1 MVTQRMNNTSGFQ
14 AIVENSKDGFLIVDK
29 KSMIRFV
36 NPAASIFLNKKP
48 DALLDTPFPHPIK
61 RDDAIEMNLIRNNG
75 EPGTGEIQVV
85 DIFWENAEAYLITI
99 RDITERVIYDR
110 LKDEFVSNVSH
121 ELRTPLTSMRESIS
135 QVYDGILGDVNENQQ
150 KYLSICI
157 KNIDRLRK
165 IVNELLDISKMEAG
179 KIQLQKCKDD
189 LVEIVRS
196 SSEVFMPVLKKRELD
211 FEISVPE
218 KVFHVFVDRD
228 RIVQVMNNLLGN
240 ATKFTLKGKIQVAM
254 TKENG
259 SYSCSVS
266 DTGEGIS
273 KEELPLIFDKFKEF
287 EKSTRPGET
296 GSGLG
301 LAISK
306 KIVELH
312 RGTIKAD
319 SETGKGSIFT
329 FALPQYSSSLVVQ
342 DFIDERL
349 KESNENFMLYHVHIN
364 DLDSIIPLVKK
375 SEIQEAG
382 RKIESRLKNLGKQV
396 CPVFVE
402 PDEIVAFA
410 EDYPENKTQ
419 FKTKLFRIIK
429 EIYFDVADAEIDFS
443 YGKVM
448 YPSDGQI
455 SENLWEKCSEQKIS
469 ETRERM
475 EKYILVVDDIVELTE
490 QVQILLE
497 HFGYQHVDV
506 ANSGQGVF
514 DYIQNQNRVPDLLIL
529 DMKMPG
535 MSGYEVI
542 GRLKESYKTKDMPV
556 LIMSGYEVEMGRLF
570 DYISHRA
577 ILTINKPVQPELLR
591 KMVYFLI

>member
-1 MVTQRMNNTSGFQ
+1 MAISKNDTSEFQ
-14 AIVENSKDGFLIVDK
+14 TIVENSKDGILIVDK
-29 KSMIRFV
+29 KSIIRFV
-36 NPAASIFLNKKP
+36 NPAAAVFLNKKP
-48 DALLDTPFPHPIK
+48 DAILDTPFPYPIK
-61 RDDAIEMNLIRNNG
+61 QDAAIEMNLIRHNG
-75 EPGTGEIQVV
+75 QPGTGEIQVA
-85 DIFWENAEAYLITI
+85 DIHWENKDAYLITI

-121 ELRTPLTSMRESIS
+121 ELRTPLTSMRESVS
-135 QVYDGILGDVNENQQ
+135 QVYDGILGDVNETQQ
-150 KYLSICI
+150 RYLSICI

-179 KIQLQKCKDD
+179 KIQLQKSKDD
-189 LVEIVRS
+189 LIEIVRA
-196 SSEVFMPVLKKRELD
+196 SSEVFMPVLKKRKLD
-211 FEISVPE
+211 FDISLPDKSFPVY
-218 KVFHVFVDRD
+218 VDRD
-228 RIVQVMNNLLGN
+228 RIIQVMNNLLGN
-240 ATKFTLKGKIQVAM
+240 ATKFTLEGKIHVAVA
-254 TKENG
+254 KKNG
-259 SYSCSVS
+259 NYHCSVS

-273 KEELPLIFDKFKEF
+273 KEELPLVFDKFKEF

-312 RGTIKAD
+312 YGIIQAE
-319 SETGKGSIFT
+319 SEEGKGSIFT
-329 FALPQYSSSLVVQ
+329 FQIPQYSPLLVVR
-342 DFIDERL
+342 DFVDERL
-349 KESNENFMLYHVHIN
+349 KQSNESFWLYHVCIN
-364 DLDSIIPLVKK
+364 DLDSIIPMVGAD
-375 SEIQEAG
+375 EIQGAG
-382 RKIESRLKNLGKQV
+382 KKIESRLQNMGKHIR
-396 CPVFVE
+396 PVFIE
-402 PDEIVAFA
+402 PNEIIAFA
-410 EDYPENKTQ
+410 EEYPETELQ
-419 FKTKLFRIIK
+419 FKTKLFRLVK
-429 EIYFDVADAEIDFS
+429 EIYFDVADAEIDFT
-443 YGKVM
+443 YGKANF
-448 YPSDGQI
+448 PSDGQL
-455 SENLWEKCSEQKIS
+455 SETLWKICNDQMIS

-497 HFGYQHVDV
+497 HFGYQHVDI

-514 DYIQNQNRVPDLLIL
+514 DYIQNNNRVPDLLIL

-542 GRLKESYKTKDMPV
+542 GRLKESHKTKDMPV